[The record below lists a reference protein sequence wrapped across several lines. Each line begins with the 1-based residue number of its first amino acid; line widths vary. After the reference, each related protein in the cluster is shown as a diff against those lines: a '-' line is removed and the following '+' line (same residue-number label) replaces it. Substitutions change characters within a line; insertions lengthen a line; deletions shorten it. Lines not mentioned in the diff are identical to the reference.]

1 MTLKTTPP
9 PSSENPGFNTRVFL
23 TFLIPSLI
31 GILMFLTPVTY
42 KGNDTI
48 TIAVLVDLLRSPFE
62 PWLMEILITVIA
74 LSTLGSAY
82 YLLKKPD
89 WANSRPSLHA
99 MCYSTPLWFTLRLI
113 GLVYGLC
120 VYFEV
125 GPAPIWAADTGQ
137 AIFHDIG
144 IPVLF
149 ILTTACFFI
158 PFLTDYGFMEFI
170 GGLVKKPFGFLFNLP
185 GRSAIDAT
193 ASFVS
198 ASSVGLLITIKQYEN
213 GFYSA
218 RESAAVA
225 TNFSVVSIP
234 FALVVAGVAGLEHMF
249 FTWYMVVIIACLV
262 CALITIRIPP
272 LSLIPDDYFPGV
284 GKRIHEDDDEDGSV
298 LGRSVRDAMACATNA
313 PGPRKFLK
321 TAWLSSLVVVF
332 GVIAPAMA
340 IATTAAMVIFYTP
353 VFDLVSMPVVYVLEV
368 FNIPDAASAA
378 PGFLVGFFDQFLP
391 ALLAKGIES
400 EMTRFI
406 LAGLS
411 ICQLIYMA
419 EVGVLILYSS
429 LPLNFWQLLAIFI
442 IRTIIVFPIFLIA
455 GILLF

>member
-1 MTLKTTPP
+1 MYDRTPP
-9 PSSENPGFNTRVFL
+9 SGEKAGFNTRVFL
-23 TFLIPSLI
+23 TFLVPSLI
-31 GILMFLTPVTY
+31 GVLMFLTPVTY
-42 KGNDTI
+42 DGNDTI
-48 TIAVLVDLLRSPFE
+48 AIAVLVDLLRSSLE
-62 PWLMEILITVIA
+62 PLLMEILLAVIA
-74 LSTLGSAY
+74 LSALGSAY
-82 YLLKKPD
+82 YILKKPD
-89 WANSRPSLHA
+89 WADSQPSLHA
-99 MCYSTPLWFTLRLI
+99 MCHSTPLWFLLRLL

-125 GPAPIWAADTGQ
+125 GPAPIWAAETGQ

-149 ILTTACFFI
+149 TLTTACFFI
-158 PFLTDYGFMEFI
+158 PFLTDYGFMEFV

-193 ASFVS
+193 ASFVA
-198 ASSVGLLITIKQYEN
+198 ASTVGLLITIKQYEN

-225 TNFSVVSIP
+225 ANFSVVSIP

-249 FTWYMVVIIACLV
+249 FTWYMVVIAACLV
-262 CALITIRIPP
+262 CAMISIRIPP
-272 LSLIPDDYFPGV
+272 LSRIPDSYFPGV
-284 GKRIHEDDDEDGSV
+284 GKKIHEDDEVSGSV
-298 LGRSVRDAMACATNA
+298 LSRSVHDAMSCASTA
-313 PGPRKFLK
+313 PGPRKFIK

-332 GVIAPAMA
+332 GVMAPAMA
-340 IATTAAMVIFYTP
+340 LATTAAMLVFYTP
-353 VFDLVSMPVVYVLEV
+353 LFDLISLPIVYVLEI
-368 FNIPDAASAA
+368 FNIPEATSAA

-400 EMTRFI
+400 EITRFI

-411 ICQLIYMA
+411 VCQLIYMA

-429 LPLNFWQLLAIFI
+429 LPLNFWQLLAIFL
-442 IRTIIVFPIFLIA
+442 IRTIIVFPVFLIA
-455 GILLF
+455 GWLIF